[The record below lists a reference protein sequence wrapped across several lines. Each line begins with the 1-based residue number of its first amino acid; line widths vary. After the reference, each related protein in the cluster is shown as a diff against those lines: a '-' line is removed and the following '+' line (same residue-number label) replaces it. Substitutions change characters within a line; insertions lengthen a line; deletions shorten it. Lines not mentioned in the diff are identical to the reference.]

1 MPYICIVKILN
12 KPQKL
17 TVMKETINV
26 NIGSQ
31 AFTLDKDAYERLA
44 NYFADVRSRL
54 ADSDTETMD
63 DIEARFAE
71 IFNESRPS
79 SLMVVTLR
87 IVEQA
92 IARMGRPDDFGPAR
106 QNATCNN
113 ANNANVNDGD
123 ASLRRIR
130 RSRTNRSIAGIC
142 GGLGAYFGIDPTL
155 LRLITLLLILF
166 GGLSIWIY
174 VILWIIIPEETA
186 PVINNLKNR

>member
-1 MPYICIVKILN
+1 
-12 KPQKL
+12 
-17 TVMKETINV
+17 MKETINA

-54 ADSDTETMD
+54 ADNDTETMD

-71 IFNESRPS
+71 IFNESRSS

-106 QNATCNN
+106 HNATRND
-113 ANNANVNDGD
+113 ATNVNDGD

-142 GGLGAYFGIDPTL
+142 GGLGKYFGVDPTL

-174 VILWIIIPEETA
+174 IVLWIIIPEETI
-186 PVINNLKNR
+186 PVTNTKNI